1 MVSISSGDQ
10 RVEVAVLASG
20 STGNS
25 IYVATD
31 QTRILIDSGLPV
43 AYITNTLKS
52 LGVNPKELSAVFVTH
67 EHRDHASG
75 VGPLSRRLDLPVYAT
90 EPTWGMLDQIVG
102 NVRLRNRRAIVKH
115 EGVDVGDLHVEA
127 FSVSHDSQDPVGYV
141 IYHGD
146 IKIGIVTDTGVPTLE
161 SIEALRGSDLIVLE
175 ANHDLEMLVKGP
187 YPWELKTRIMGAK
200 GHLSNSDAAACL
212 ADHLVTSDTSMVVL
226 AHISLEN
233 NTPEL
238 AVSTVSERL
247 KARGIRP
254 GVDLTV
260 EPTRQLRPTGVFVVE
275 KSLSFRKA

>member
-1 MVSISSGDQ
+1 MVPISSGDQ

-20 STGNS
+20 SSGNS
-25 IYVATD
+25 IYVATG

-52 LGVNPKELSAVFVTH
+52 LGVDPKELSAVFVTH

-90 EPTWGMLDQIVG
+90 EPTWEMLDQIVG
-102 NVRLRNRRAIVKH
+102 NVRLRNRKAIVKH

-127 FSVSHDSQDPVGYV
+127 FSVSHDCQDPVGYA

-146 IKIGIVTDTGVPTLE
+146 VKIGIVTDTGVPTLE

-187 YPWELKTRIMGAK
+187 YPWELKTRIMGKK
-200 GHLSNSDAAACL
+200 GHLSNADAAACL
-212 ADHLVTSDTSMVVL
+212 ADHLVTSDTSTVVL

-233 NTPEL
+233 NTPDL

-247 KARGIRP
+247 KDRGIRP
-254 GVDLTV
+254 GVDLV
-260 EPTRQLRPTGVFVVE
+260 VQPTWQLRPTGVFMVE
-275 KSLSFRKA
+275 KSLAVR